1 MTTTEQPP
9 SPIRVGVSEAID
21 MIGFGMFQVR
31 LGASVGI
38 AYMGDSVEMLLLS
51 MLGPALACQWDISDY
66 QQASLT
72 TVVFIGQRYTLL
84 HVVQKTGWYK

>member
-38 AYMGDSVEMLLLS
+38 AYMADAFEMLLLS

-72 TVVFIGQRYTLL
+72 TVVFIGQITLL
-84 HVVQKTGWYK
+84 LVVQKTGWYK